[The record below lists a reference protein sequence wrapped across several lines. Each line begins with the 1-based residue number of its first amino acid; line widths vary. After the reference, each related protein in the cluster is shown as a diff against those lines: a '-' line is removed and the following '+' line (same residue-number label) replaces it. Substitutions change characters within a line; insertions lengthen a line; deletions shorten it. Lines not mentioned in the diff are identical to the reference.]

1 MKTKIVAIATIMLIG
16 TIIPYASAEQIPS
29 WVKNNAGWWS
39 DGTISESEFLQGI
52 QFLIKEGVIIIPP
65 TSISVEKSQ
74 NVPEWV
80 KNNAG
85 WWANG
90 DIDDN
95 SFVQGIQYMIKTGL
109 ISITAENQSHNNST
123 SDSEMSAL
131 EDQLE
136 KCKEIKKA
144 YDRLNC
150 EKDVKHQIEILEY
163 KRNSEIYKVG
173 PANFYFLG
181 PKLEITESNAAY
193 LTIDMLVEN
202 TGNKNLEL
210 MCSGP
215 AVCNYDVWNGQFAF
229 KYASTDFTSGLL
241 VVKPGEF
248 KTFSIFFGPNI
259 GYGGTEFVYDPS
271 KDYSFRISEPWG
283 SASIPLNLN

>member
-1 MKTKIVAIATIMLIG
+1 MKSKIAVITTILLLG
-16 TIIPYASAEQIPS
+16 TMVQYASAETIPA

-39 DGTISESEFLQGI
+39 EGTISESEFLQGI
-52 QFLIKEGVIIIPP
+52 QFLIKEGIIEIPP
-65 TSISVEKSQ
+65 TEVLEKKSQ

-95 SFVQGIQYMIKTGL
+95 SFVQGIQYMVKTGL
-109 ISITAENQSHNNST
+109 ISIPQENAEQTPSNQ
-123 SDSEMSAL
+123 DSEMSSL
-131 EDQLE
+131 ESQLE

-150 EKDVKHQIEILEY
+150 EKDVKHQIQILKY
-163 KRNSEIYKVG
+163 KQNAEIYDVG
-173 PANFYFLG
+173 PAKFYFPG
-181 PKLEITESNAAY
+181 PKLEITESGAAY

-202 TGNKNLEL
+202 TSDKNLEL

-215 AVCNYDVWNGQFAF
+215 AVCNYDVWNGQSAF

-241 VVKPGEF
+241 VLKPNEF
-248 KTFSIFFGPNI
+248 RTFSIFFGPNI

-271 KDYSFRISEPWG
+271 KDYVFRIFEPWG